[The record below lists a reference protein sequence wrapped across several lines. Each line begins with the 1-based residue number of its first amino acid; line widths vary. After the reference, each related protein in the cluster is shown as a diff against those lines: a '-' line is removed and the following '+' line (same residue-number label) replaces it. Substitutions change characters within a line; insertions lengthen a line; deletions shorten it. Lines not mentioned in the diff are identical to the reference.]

1 MNNRVRFKKMLIY
14 FALLIV
20 LGSLSSLS
28 VEWLSGESVAQIYT
42 DINLPPM
49 SPPGWVF
56 GPAWV
61 FLYVVLSVYS
71 ATLNVSSVLGKV
83 NTIQLVLN
91 IVWTPIFF
99 GLGLT
104 WLALIVVIAMDVL
117 TVILIVR
124 DTQKI
129 RLILYVY
136 LAWLIFATYLTFG
149 VLILN

>member
-1 MNNRVRFKKMLIY
+1 MLIY